1 MGSTVT
7 LQELLAARDSR
18 AARQRELLAQYGR
31 PVVSFCMNI
40 AGPVKQS
47 PVTCRGFR
55 EGQERLAAA
64 LGAARLPVV
73 FCEERAAAAGCEALW
88 VVDGPVWQLKE
99 VCMEI
104 EERDALGRLFDLDV
118 LAPGG
123 GKLSREDLGFP
134 PRPCLICGQRGK
146 GCASRRIHA
155 VQELQEKTDG
165 ILSRCFAARDRE
177 TLAAMAG
184 RALLYE
190 VCTTPKPGLVD
201 RWNNGSHRDMDV
213 FTFMDST
220 TALLP
225 YFKKAVEI
233 GQETAG
239 EPPAR
244 TFRRLREA
252 GLRAEKAMF
261 CATKGVNTH
270 KGLIFSLGCIL
281 GAAGR
286 LWTPEGPCRE
296 AQRVLEMCRQMV
308 SPAVEEDLAFLAR
321 SAARTEGERL
331 YVSAGLRGARGEAA
345 DGFPAVQHVGL
356 PALRAALGRGATLEK
371 AGVTALL
378 ALMQETADTNLVAR
392 GGMEG
397 RHWAAE
403 QAARLL
409 SEGDGPSDGAVR
421 EFDQEMIRRNLSP
434 GGCADLLAI
443 TFFLHFLEEG
453 AEEAGEGVPAE
464 AGGMG
469 EDVASRHGG
478 PA

>member
-47 PVTCRGFR
+47 PVICRGFR

-308 SPAVEEDLAFLAR
+308 SPAVEED
-321 SAARTEGERL
+321 SW
-331 YVSAGLRGARGEAA
+331 ARGDFGKSGGHRAFGA
-345 DGFPAVQHVGL
+345 DARDGRHQSGGPWGDGGT
-356 PALRAALGRGATLEK
+356 ALGRGT
-371 AGVTALL
+371 GG
-378 ALMQETADTNLVAR
+378 ETAVRRRRPLRWGCARIRPGDDPAELVPRRVRRFAGNHLLPALFGGGSGRGWRRSAGR
-392 GGMEG
+392 GG
-397 RHWAAE
+397 
-403 QAARLL
+403 
-409 SEGDGPSDGAVR
+409 
-421 EFDQEMIRRNLSP
+421 
-434 GGCADLLAI
+434 
-443 TFFLHFLEEG
+443 
-453 AEEAGEGVPAE
+453 
-464 AGGMG
+464 
-469 EDVASRHGG
+469 RHG
-478 PA
+478 

>member
-1 MGSTVT
+1 MGGTIT

-18 AARQRELLAQYGR
+18 AARQRELLAQYGC

-47 PVTCRGFR
+47 PAICRGFR
-55 EGQERLAAA
+55 EGQERLSAA
-64 LGAARLPVV
+64 LGAARLPVA
-73 FCEERAAAAGCEALW
+73 FCEERIAATGCEALW
-88 VVDGPVWQLKE
+88 VVDGPVQQLKE

-118 LAPGG
+118 LALGG

-146 GCASRRIHA
+146 GCASRRLHT
-155 VQELQEKTDG
+155 VRELQEKTDD
-165 ILSRCFAARDRE
+165 ILSNYFATRDRE
-177 TLAAMAG
+177 TLAAAAG

-213 FTFMDST
+213 FTFMDGI

-225 YFKKAVEI
+225 YFKEAVEI

-239 EPPAR
+239 EPPGR

-261 CATKGVNTH
+261 HATEGVNTH

-281 GAAGR
+281 GAVGR

-308 SPAVEEDLAFLAR
+308 SPAVEADLNSLTR
-321 SAARTEGERL
+321 SAARTEGERF
-331 YVSAGLRGARGEAA
+331 YMSTGLRGARGEAA
-345 DGFPAVQHVGL
+345 DGFPAVWQVGL
-356 PALRAALGRGATLEK
+356 PAFRTALGRGVTLEK
-371 AGVTALL
+371 AGIAALL

-397 RHWAAE
+397 WRWAAE
-403 QAARLL
+403 QAAKLL
-409 SEGDGPSDGAVR
+409 SEGDDLSDEAVR
-421 EFDQEMIRRNLSP
+421 KFDQEMIRRNLSP

-443 TFFLHFLEEG
+443 TYFLHFLEEG
-453 AEEAGEGVPAE
+453 
-464 AGGMG
+464 
-469 EDVASRHGG
+469 D
-478 PA
+478 

>member
-47 PVTCRGFR
+47 PVICRGFR

-296 AQRVLEMCRQMV
+296 AQRVL
-308 SPAVEEDLAFLAR
+308 
-321 SAARTEGERL
+321 
-331 YVSAGLRGARGEAA
+331 
-345 DGFPAVQHVGL
+345 
-356 PALRAALGRGATLEK
+356 
-371 AGVTALL
+371 
-378 ALMQETADTNLVAR
+378 
-392 GGMEG
+392 
-397 RHWAAE
+397 
-403 QAARLL
+403 
-409 SEGDGPSDGAVR
+409 
-421 EFDQEMIRRNLSP
+421 
-434 GGCADLLAI
+434 
-443 TFFLHFLEEG
+443 
-453 AEEAGEGVPAE
+453 
-464 AGGMG
+464 
-469 EDVASRHGG
+469 
-478 PA
+478 